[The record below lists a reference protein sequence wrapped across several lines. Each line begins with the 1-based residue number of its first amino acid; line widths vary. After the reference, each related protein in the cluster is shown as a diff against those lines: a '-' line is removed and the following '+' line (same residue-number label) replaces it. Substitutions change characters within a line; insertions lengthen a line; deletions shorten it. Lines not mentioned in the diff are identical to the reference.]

1 MPSHRQ
7 SELLDLGQS
16 LRARP
21 LGFPGPEGGAP
32 DPDEV
37 LRPGTDGDSDAWRPE
52 AFPAGDPAARRRLA
66 ARVVEEGFTVHDA
79 LREQLVELLET
90 REPALE
96 LEPDGLR
103 DRLAAHLEGRPL
115 AHHGTWFLYPWSR
128 RVVHLL
134 PEGEFRELRASRNRN
149 KISSEEQERLRAVRL
164 GVIGLSVGSASA
176 VALAMEQ
183 VGGELYLAD
192 HDRLSLSNLNRLRAG
207 VHEIGVPKAI
217 LTARA
222 ISELDPYLRVRPF
235 PDGITDANMDL
246 FLRPGGRPLDLL
258 VEECDDLYVKV
269 RVREAARA
277 LRIPVLME
285 TSDRGLLDVE
295 RFDLEPER
303 PLLHGLVGPIDAEK
317 LRGLDT
323 SEKVPIVL
331 RILGEQSISP
341 RLAASLVEV
350 KATLKTWPQLASA
363 VSLGAAVITDTAR
376 RIALGELTSSG
387 RFYVDLD
394 DLVRDG
400 AGTVQPG
407 TQEPAPAPLD
417 PLDEARTAAPA
428 PVLAPAVVRPS
439 AALDAQRVR
448 ALVRL
453 ATLAPSGGNCQ
464 PWRFSWDGRRLRLAH
479 DAARSR
485 SFLDHRD
492 LASWLAF
499 GAAVENLTLA
509 AAATGLD
516 VAVDLDP
523 DPRDGALVCDLRFA
537 ASRAAAPP
545 SVSALAAAIPDRVT
559 NRRLAPRAPLARAA
573 RDLLLRV
580 ATDVPGAALHLVE
593 DPERLAELGEVLGR
607 GDRLRFLSRTMHREM
622 MGEVRWTAEEAR
634 RTHDGLDV
642 ATLELSGADLAG
654 LRVMSSWAAME
665 LVGRLGGGRALER
678 PAARAISAASAVG
691 LVSVQGRTREA
702 YFAGGRAMQRVWLQA
717 TALGLAFQPMTPL
730 TYLFARLDLGE
741 PGGLSPAEIATL
753 RELQGRVGAVF
764 PEAADRGEPML
775 FRLAVAPPPT
785 ARALRRPVGEVLE
798 VEPRASESRAG
809 PLRAA
814 PARPPSHRRAG

>member
-1 MPSHRQ
+1 MRGPHQLEFRETAQ
-7 SELLDLGQS
+7 SP
-16 LRARP
+16 RP
-21 LGFPGPEGGAP
+21 RPAGPPGFEHAPP
-32 DPDEV
+32 DPDRV
-37 LRPGTDGDSDAWRPE
+37 LRPGHEGNRWRPE
-52 AFPAGDPAARRRLA
+52 AFAAGDPAARERLA
-66 ARVVEEGFTVHDA
+66 ARVVEGGLAVHDT

-90 REPALE
+90 REPARE
-96 LEPDGLR
+96 LEPAELGE
-103 DRLAAHLEGRPL
+103 RLAAHLEGAPL

-128 RVVHLL
+128 RVVHVL
-134 PEGEFRELRASRNRN
+134 PEDEFRELRASRNRN
-149 KISSEEQERLRAVRL
+149 KISSEEQERLRALRL

-207 VHEIGVPKAI
+207 VHEIGLPKAV

-222 ISELDPYLRVRPF
+222 IAELDPYLRVRPF
-235 PDGITDANMDL
+235 LDGITDGNMDA

-295 RFDLEPER
+295 RFDLEPGR
-303 PLLHGLVGPIDAEK
+303 PVLHGLVGAIDAER

-331 RILGEQSISP
+331 RILGERSISP

-363 VSLGAAVITDTAR
+363 VSLGAAVVTDAAR
-376 RIALGELTSSG
+376 RIALGQLTSSG

-394 DLVRDG
+394 ELVRDG
-400 AGTVQPG
+400 AGAALPG
-407 TQEPAPAPLD
+407 LQDPPPAQV
-417 PLDEARTAAPA
+417 EAACAAAPA
-428 PVLAPAVVRPS
+428 PVAPMVVRS
-439 AALDAQRVR
+439 RAALDAQRVR
-448 ALVRL
+448 ELVWL

-464 PWRFSWDGRRLRLAH
+464 PWRFSWDGKRLRLVH

-499 GAAVENLTLA
+499 GAAVENVALA
-509 AAATGLD
+509 AAAMGLD
-516 VAVDLDP
+516 AAVELRP
-523 DPRDGALVCDLRFA
+523 DPGDPAAVCDLRFA
-537 ASRAAAPP
+537 ATGGAAPA
-545 SVSALAAAIPDRVT
+545 SVVALAAAIPERVT
-559 NRRLAPRAPLARAA
+559 NRKLAPRAPLARHAH
-573 RDLLLRV
+573 DLLLRV
-580 ATDVPGAALHLVE
+580 AAEVPGAALHLVE
-593 DPERLAELGEVLGR
+593 DPERLAALGEVLGR

-622 MGEVRWTAEEAR
+622 MGELRWSAEEAR
-634 RTHDGLDV
+634 ATRDGLDV
-642 ATLELSGADLAG
+642 ATLELSGADQAG

-665 LVGRLGGGRALER
+665 LVGRLGGGRALEK
-678 PAARAISAASAVG
+678 PAARAMAAASAAG
-691 LVSVQGRTREA
+691 LVSVPEHTREA

-717 TALGLAFQPMTPL
+717 TVLGLAFQPMTPL
-730 TYLFARLDLGE
+730 TYLFARLASGGGE
-741 PGGLSPAEIATL
+741 GLTPAEATTL
-753 RELQGRVGAVF
+753 RELRGRLDRLF
-764 PEAADRGEPML
+764 PDARGRGEPML
-775 FRLAVAPPPT
+775 FRLAVAPPAS
-785 ARALRRPVGEVLE
+785 ARALRRGVEEVLE
-798 VEPRASESRAG
+798 VDPSAETRAG

-814 PARPPSHRRAG
+814 PFTSATHRRAG